1 MTAEI
6 KHRLGHCQTEHL
18 AIRRVVTQLIPL
30 LLNQGGWA
38 IDKSLIE
45 RPTALYIY
53 SGASFSE
60 IFLREEKNNFL
71 NVCCKTILSAN
82 NGVNNTEHM
91 LM

>member
-6 KHRLGHCQTEHL
+6 KHRLGHCNIEHL
-18 AIRRVVTQLIPL
+18 AIRRGITQLIPT

-38 IDKSLIE
+38 IDKLLIE

-60 IFLREEKNNFL
+60 MFLREEKNNFL
-71 NVCCKTILSAN
+71 NVCCKMILSAN
-82 NGVNNTEHM
+82 NGITNKEQL